1 MSHQPERKE
10 RNCLNCGAT
19 VAGRFCQ
26 VCGQENTVNKQSVW
40 GLIRHFIFDL
50 FHFDGKFF
58 ETLRYLFFRP
68 GYIPLQ
74 YVSGRRISYLDPVR
88 MYLFTS
94 AVFFL
99 IFFSVSDPVKGLDEG
114 ERQMTRTERLE
125 YASVLYQ
132 KQLNAQN
139 DSLDQKQLRFLL
151 DTSYRIIL
159 TKEKTG
165 AHPDS
170 TFPVKLDNEELLMV
184 VKKTTPLKV
193 TVNASGWFENK
204 LQKKLENHKR
214 KFGDDRRAMIRD
226 ILDTFL
232 HTLPY
237 LLFIS
242 LPFFALILK
251 LLYIRRKQ
259 FYYSDHAVFT
269 LYHYIFTFILIMFTL
284 IFEQLDHIT
293 GGWFFNLL
301 RTLFIIYGVVY
312 LLVAMRRFYRQH
324 WGKTIL
330 KFLLLNFLAFNLV
343 MLLMIVFILFSLIQ
357 L

>member
-1 MSHQPERKE
+1 VSHQPERKE

-26 VCGQENTVNKQSVW
+26 VCGQENIVAKQSVW
-40 GLIRHFIFDL
+40 GLIRHFVYDL

-58 ETLRYLFFRP
+58 DTLRSLFFRP

-74 YVSGRRISYLDPVR
+74 YVSGRRTSYLDPIR

-94 AVFFL
+94 AVFFI
-99 IFFSVSDPVKGLDEG
+99 IFFSISDPVKDLDDG
-114 ERQMTRTERLE
+114 ERRMTRSERLE

-132 KQLNAQN
+132 KQLTRQN

-151 DTSYRIIL
+151 DTSFSIIL
-159 TKEKTG
+159 TKEKTK

-170 TFPVKLDNEELLMV
+170 TFPLKLDNDSLLMV

-193 TVNASGWFENK
+193 TVKASGWFENK
-204 LQKKLENHKR
+204 LQKNLDNYKN
-214 KFGDDRRAMIRD
+214 KFGDDRKAMIRD
-226 ILDTFL
+226 MMDTFL

-237 LLFIS
+237 LLFVS
-242 LPFFALILK
+242 LPFFALILQ
-251 LLYIRRKQ
+251 LLYLRRKH

-284 IFEQLDHIT
+284 IFERLDNIT

-301 RTLFIIYGVVY
+301 RTLFIIYGAVY
-312 LLVAMRRFYRQH
+312 LLVAMRRFYRQN

-330 KFLLLNFLAFNLV
+330 KFILLNFLAFNMI
-343 MLLMIVFILFSLIQ
+343 MLLMVVFILFSLIQ
-357 L
+357 V